1 MKIDKSTQKCC
12 VTQTIPWTR
21 SFGSNYTLIQKLE
34 YSNCI
39 TLLLR
44 FKLSPITHRVCIYAA
59 FRGEIKPN
67 ETDKR
72 DSYYT

>member
-34 YSNCI
+34 SLIQKLEYSNCI
-39 TLLLR
+39 TCTTIQIITYNTYSMYLR
-44 FKLSPITHRVCIYAA
+44 GF
-59 FRGEIKPN
+59 
-67 ETDKR
+67 
-72 DSYYT
+72 